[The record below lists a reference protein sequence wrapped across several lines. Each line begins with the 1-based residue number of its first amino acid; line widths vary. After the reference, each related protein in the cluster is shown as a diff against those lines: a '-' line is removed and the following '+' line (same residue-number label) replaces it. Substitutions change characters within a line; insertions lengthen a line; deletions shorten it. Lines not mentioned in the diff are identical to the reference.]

1 LAYIIGER
9 IGGYPV
15 PNSWVRR
22 KEVKRK
28 NLVAREEGY
37 VVAAGS
43 PEGGRGGN
51 RETL

>member
-1 LAYIIGER
+1 VKDRWLSCPELLGEEK
-9 IGGYPV
+9 GG
-15 PNSWVRR
+15 
-22 KEVKRK
+22 ETE

-43 PEGGRGGN
+43 PKGGRGGN